1 MKLALP
7 VWFAAM
13 VQTPAASKTALVPD
27 TVQIAGDS
35 DVNVTGR
42 PDVAVAING
51 IGVGEIPCGTGA
63 VKLMVCDKGAEEAP
77 LRKMKLA
84 EMGTSVMKASV
95 GWLAAATDEMGS
107 RLIV

>member
-7 VWFAAM
+7 AWFAAM

-51 IGVGEIPCGTGA
+51 IGVDEIPCGPGA
-63 VKLMVCDKGAEEAP
+63 VKLMVCDMGAEEAP